1 MQVAVWI
8 GRFRNAAFLGTVVVL
23 IAGAGV
29 LWLHVA
35 RTLTEAKPVNVAGPP
50 PSAIVWG
57 DRVFSSSNQLRD
69 WLDSRGMSYRGWAQ
83 RHPAAVR
90 IVDPGKA
97 VPASRNVRRSAP
109 HPRIPP
115 TRATAAA
122 HGVDGRDVS
131 RVIPAIPAL
140 AGAILAALAAFAV
153 AFKRGIVRLPPQSKR
168 VAGAVTVRGLRL
180 DRVLIARGFHLAR
193 AVDGTAGIYLLAGAG
208 AILVG
213 VGIAAL
219 FG

>member
-8 GRFRNAAFLGTVVVL
+8 RRFRYAAFLGTVVVL

-35 RTLTEAKPVNVAGPP
+35 RTLTEAKPVKVAGPP

-57 DRVFSSSNQLRD
+57 DRVFSTSNQLRA

-97 VPASRNVRRSAP
+97 VPASRNSAV
-109 HPRIPP
+109 HPRVPP
-115 TRATAAA
+115 TRRAAA
-122 HGVDGRDVS
+122 ARGVDGRDAN
-131 RVIPAIPAL
+131 RVITVFAVVAVF
-140 AGAILAALAAFAV
+140 AALAALAL

-168 VAGAVTVRGLRL
+168 LAGAVIVRGLRL

-208 AILVG
+208 AILLG
-213 VGIAAL
+213 VAVAAL